1 MVVLTEGPC
10 ASATAESYSRALSA
24 PTGEPMRV
32 VHLQIDGQ
40 SFFLEPD
47 EDVNALEALILDAVR
62 EGPSFLKFR
71 AAGYGVVSVLV
82 TPRIGVRFDTRE
94 VGEDEV
100 ADWSSHPPD
109 IDVQFE

>member
-1 MVVLTEGPC
+1 VVVLTEGPYV
-10 ASATAESYSRALSA
+10 SATAGSCSRALSA
-24 PTGEPMRV
+24 PTGEPMQV

-47 EDVNALEALILDAVR
+47 EDVDALEALILSAVL
-62 EGPSFLKFR
+62 EGPSFIKFR
-71 AAGYGVVSVLV
+71 AAGYGIVSVLV

-109 IDVQFE
+109 IDVQFD

>member
-1 MVVLTEGPC
+1 MQ
-10 ASATAESYSRALSA
+10 
-24 PTGEPMRV
+24 V

-47 EDVNALEALILDAVR
+47 EDVDALEALILDAVR
-62 EGPSFLKFR
+62 EGPSFVRFR
-71 AAGYGVVSVLV
+71 AAGYGIVSVLV

-94 VGEDEV
+94 VPEDEV